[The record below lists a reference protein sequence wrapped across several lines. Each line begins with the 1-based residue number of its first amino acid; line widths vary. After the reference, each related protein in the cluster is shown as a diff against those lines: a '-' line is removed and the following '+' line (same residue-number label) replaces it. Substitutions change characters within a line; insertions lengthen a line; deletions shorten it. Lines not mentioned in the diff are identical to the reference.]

1 LNVKHIILKI
11 NIRKGIPADQETI
24 ARFQQAMAN
33 ETENIRLDQ
42 EILSRGIRA
51 IFNDPGKG
59 QYFVAEFEDKIVASL
74 MTTFEW
80 SDWRNSTVWWL
91 QSVYVL
97 PEFRKQG
104 IFRKMYEHVKSEVEK
119 RPDVGG
125 IRLYMVYSNT
135 VAASTYE
142 AVGMDGERY
151 RMFEW
156 MKEF

>member
-1 LNVKHIILKI
+1 LRIK
-11 NIRKGIPADQETI
+11 IRKGISADRETI
-24 ARFQQAMAN
+24 AHFQQAMAS
-33 ETENIRLDQ
+33 ETENIQLDP
-42 EILSRGIRA
+42 ETLVKGIQA
-51 IFNDPGKG
+51 IFDDPGKG

-104 IFRKMYEHVKSEVEK
+104 IFRKMYAYVKSEVEK
-119 RPDVGG
+119 RSDVGG

-135 VAASTYE
+135 GAASTYK

-156 MKEF
+156 MKDY